1 MLTVDVA
8 SVPSTDPSLSVEDAI
23 AKAET
28 ALSGKFNEHPPTL
41 EFVAKKDG
49 SLALTHVVQIQNDDT
64 GAWVEAFVD
73 AHSGE
78 IVQLT
83 DFVTKITVSRYVY
96 WLEACADTSLC
107 TQYRVLPITKETL
120 LEGFENLVDPQNPA
134 ASPDGWHSD
143 GTTST
148 TTTSGNNIIAYKGS
162 TTSLTSQSSSGL
174 VFNYPASLTT
184 SPTTTAN
191 VHAGRVNAF
200 YVGNSIHD
208 ILYRYG
214 FTEAAFNF
222 QNNNFNKGGK
232 GNDRVTVSVQDS
244 AGTDNADF
252 STPAEYV
259 LVRLLRML
267 VVTNAFAVANR
278 AKCACSYGT
287 SPRL

>member
-28 ALSGKFNEHPPTL
+28 ALSGKFNEHPPTV

-49 SLALTHVVQIQNDDT
+49 SLALTHVVQIQNDET

-83 DFVTKITVSRYVY
+83 DFVTKITVSGYVY

-143 GTTST
+143 GTTTT
-148 TTTSGNNIIAYKGS
+148 TTTSYATHLIL
-162 TTSLTSQSSSGL
+162 TSLA
-174 VFNYPASLTT
+174 PWLTDHVAAAA
-184 SPTTTAN
+184 TTPS
-191 VHAGRVNAF
+191 R
-200 YVGNSIHD
+200 S
-208 ILYRYG
+208 R
-214 FTEAAFNF
+214 
-222 QNNNFNKGGK
+222 
-232 GNDRVTVSVQDS
+232 R
-244 AGTDNADF
+244 
-252 STPAEYV
+252 
-259 LVRLLRML
+259 RR
-267 VVTNAFAVANR
+267 R
-278 AKCACSYGT
+278 A
-287 SPRL
+287 